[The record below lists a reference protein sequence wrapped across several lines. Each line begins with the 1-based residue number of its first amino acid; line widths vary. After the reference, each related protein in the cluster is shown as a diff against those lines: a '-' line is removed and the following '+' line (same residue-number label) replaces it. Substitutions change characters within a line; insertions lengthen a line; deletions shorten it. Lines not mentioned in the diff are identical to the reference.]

1 MSESRMGAGLVEAV
15 SLFILLI
22 RMEGSSPELSL
33 RLAPR
38 AALRVSAPAV
48 RSVMRAEPLR
58 SRANCMRC
66 SGRSGA
72 SMLDFAC
79 SGEQSL
85 RRAFSASRINAFG
98 FGGVAV
104 THERSNGRHLRPTET
119 TSLQSFENRYTTAQA
134 IAGQPVCWQAGASAS
149 PQALTKSHKLSVPI
163 PYRSVLVHPCM
174 DLAVGGEWRIGISCR
189 SPSRTVPIDSGN
201 VTCRRGLDLQ
211 QPDRQYFLA

>member
-1 MSESRMGAGLVEAV
+1 
-15 SLFILLI
+15 
-22 RMEGSSPELSL
+22 
-33 RLAPR
+33 
-38 AALRVSAPAV
+38 
-48 RSVMRAEPLR
+48 
-58 SRANCMRC
+58 
-66 SGRSGA
+66 
-72 SMLDFAC
+72 MLDFAC